1 MERLNPQDLIL
12 LWPDDLGWPEDIGAL
27 AILSG
32 ARLLDPDGRFRIET
46 VREVIGSRLPLVPR
60 FRQLLYT
67 PRRGLGW
74 PLWVDAQSFDLTEHV
89 HVLPLTAPADE
100 AQLLLAVEQLR
111 RRRLQ
116 RSRPLWE
123 MWFLPGLRGGLVG
136 LFIRIHH
143 TIADGAAG
151 VAMLGAFLDPD
162 AEAHPTPVPPWTPA
176 PIPSSRHLLED
187 NLRRR
192 AQAANEAVAK
202 LGHPV
207 TTLRQVWRTW
217 PATREAVF
225 SGRAPRTSLNR
236 PIGQHRTLTVI
247 RGRLDVTRQIAHA
260 HGAKLNDVLLSAVAG
275 GLRDLLGGR
284 QERVDDLVL
293 RAFVPVSLHEE
304 EQGRARGNQDG
315 MMLVPLPL
323 GVTDPVRRLQLIAA
337 ESAERK
343 KKVLRP
349 PGGILARN
357 LALQRTMTRGLVR
370 QRRINVYVADI
381 PGPPMPLHLAG
392 APLLEV
398 FPVVPISANVT
409 LGIAA
414 LTYAGQFNVSV
425 VADAEACPDVDVFTE
440 SLRNSLEALSH
451 VQPHADAR

>member
-1 MERLNPQDLIL
+1 MERLNPQDLML
-12 LWPDDLGWPEDIGAL
+12 LWPDDLGWPEEIGAL
-27 AILSG
+27 AILDG
-32 ARLLDPDGRFRIET
+32 AGLLDPDGRFRIET

-60 FRQLLYT
+60 FRQLLYA

-89 HVLPLTAPADE
+89 RVLPLTAPADE
-100 AQLLLAVEQLR
+100 DQLLLAVEQLR
-111 RRRLQ
+111 RHRLR

-123 MWFLPGLRGGLVG
+123 MWFLPGLHGDLVG
-136 LFIRIHH
+136 MFIRIHH

-162 AEAHPTPVPPWTPA
+162 AEARPTPAPSWTPA
-176 PIPSSRHLLED
+176 PIPSSRYLLED

-192 AQAANEAVAK
+192 AQAAKEVVSK

-207 TTLRQVWRTW
+207 TTLGQVRRTW
-217 PATREAVF
+217 PATREVF
-225 SGRAPRTSLNR
+225 VNGRAPRTSLNR
-236 PIGQHRTLTVI
+236 PISQQRTLTVI

-260 HGAKLNDVLLSAVAG
+260 HGAKLNDVLLSAVAD
-275 GLRDLLGGR
+275 GLRDLLRGR
-284 QERVDDLVL
+284 QERVEDVAL

-315 MMLVPLPL
+315 MMFVPLPL
-323 GVTDPVRRLQLIAA
+323 GVTDPGRRLRLIAA

-343 KKVLRP
+343 KRVFRP
-349 PGGILARN
+349 PEGVLARN
-357 LALQRTMTRGLVR
+357 IALQRAMVRSLVR
-370 QRRINVYVADI
+370 QRRMNIYVADI
-381 PGPPMPLHLAG
+381 PGPPMPLYLAG
-392 APLLEV
+392 AQLLEV
-398 FPVVPISANVT
+398 FPVVPIIGNVT

-425 VADAEACPDVDVFTE
+425 VADAKACPDVDVFAE
-440 SLRNSLEALSH
+440 SLRNSLEALSPFR
-451 VQPHADAR
+451 PHADAR